1 LLKTQNS
8 LADRQIHNKREIKA
22 KHPQLCKD
30 TKERSKQKNTHNCTK
45 DGTFGVQKSIKECGT
60 NSIHQQQNWSHKIS
74 IEKISFFARKSQNLD
89 RRDQTNNNNTDF
101 FLFWV
106 SAFKMWISSKNVI
119 HPSVDSSKSVKL
131 SFIFFLWILQ
141 ECKPKF
147 LLPPVDSSRVYLISF
162 FSSFLHK
169 LHHNIYA
176 HQPN

>member
-1 LLKTQNS
+1 MQ
-8 LADRQIHNKREIKA
+8 RHKREIKA
-22 KHPQLCKD
+22 KKYPQLHKRWHLWRAKIYQRVRNKFHSST
-30 TKERSKQKNTHNCTK
+30 TKFESQNFHRK
-45 DGTFGVQKSIKECGT
+45 KS
-60 NSIHQQQNWSHKIS
+60 S
-74 IEKISFFARKSQNLD
+74 FARKSQKLD
-89 RRDQTNNNNTDF
+89 PRDQTTNDNTDF

-119 HPSVDSSKSVKL
+119 HPSVDSSKSVHL
-131 SFIFFLWILQ
+131 NFFLWILQ
-141 ECKPKF
+141 ECKPNF